1 MIRKNRKKRKEKIKS
16 NIYCIEMGNES
27 MLQFGKWVSKHNI
40 LIMII
45 AVLLLIPSV
54 FGYLKTKINYDVL
67 SYLPSS
73 LETVEGQDIM
83 VDEFGNG
90 AFSVIVV
97 EDMEMQD
104 VATLKEQI
112 TEIEHVTDVL
122 WYDSFLDVDVPIE
135 LLPNNIKEALF
146 NDNGATMMI
155 AFFDHTT
162 SADETMEAIEQ
173 MRKTVGKQCYIS
185 GMSGIVTDIKNIF
198 LAEMPI
204 YVVIAALMSLL
215 VLLLAMDSFVVPIL
229 FLLDIGIAIVYNLG
243 SNLFLGQI
251 SYITQALVAILQ
263 LGVTMDYSIFL
274 LNTYEDK
281 KELYNNDKQ
290 RAMAHAI
297 SNTFKSVAGSSVT
310 TIAGFA
316 ALCFMT
322 FSLGMDLGIVM
333 MKGVVIGVICC
344 ITLLPAMILT
354 FDGAIEKTAH
364 RSLLPNFDRI
374 SDFITKHYK
383 LWLVIFAIMLL
394 PAIHGNNNYEIYY
407 NLDSSLPKT
416 LDSSIANK
424 KLEEEFNMNNIQ
436 IILLKNGL
444 SASEKQEML
453 QEIKEVDGVTW
464 ALGYNSLLGAAL
476 PEELLPDDAL
486 SMLKTGQYEMMFVCS
501 DYKTATDEVNAEIAK
516 VQEIV
521 KGFSE
526 ESMVIGEAPLTKDL
540 ADVTNVDLMNVNT
553 ASIISIFVIIL
564 FVFKSISLP
573 IVLVAVIEFAI
584 CVNMAVPFYSGE
596 TLPFVA
602 GIVIGTIQLGATVD
616 YAILMTSRYQKER
629 GLGKDKMEAISIAH
643 KTSMK
648 SILVSGTSLFAATFG
663 VGLYSNIDMI
673 SAICVLLSRGAV
685 ISTIVVIFILPAF
698 FMILDPII
706 VRTSGGFLP
715 KAEKQRKFST
725 KTIHN

>member
-1 MIRKNRKKRKEKIKS
+1 
-16 NIYCIEMGNES
+16 

-112 TEIEHVTDVL
+112 AEIEHVTDVL

-453 QEIKEVDGVTW
+453 QEIKEVDGITW

-706 VRTSGGFLP
+706 VRTSGGFLS